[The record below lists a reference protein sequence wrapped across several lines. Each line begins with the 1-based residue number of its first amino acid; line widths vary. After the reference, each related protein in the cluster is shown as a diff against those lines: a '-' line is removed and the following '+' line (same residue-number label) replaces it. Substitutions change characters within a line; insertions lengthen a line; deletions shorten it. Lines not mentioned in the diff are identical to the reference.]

1 MISKTFPAAPFAA
14 AIVPMF
20 GAACPSAI
28 DDDNTQK
35 KTFTEKKH
43 PIMWHWDPTM
53 VTKYKFYK
61 SSFDNADKI
70 KSKYL

>member
-35 KTFTEKKH
+35 KTFTEKKKSH
-43 PIMWHWDPTM
+43 HVALRPNYG
-53 VTKYKFYK
+53 YK
-61 SSFDNADKI
+61 I
-70 KSKYL
+70 QIL